1 MNSEKVKQKETI
13 IAIISGLVIIGWFAK
28 VPILFPIAG
37 AVGLIGLLS
46 DYLTEKIHWLWMKI
60 AHIMGFVMSKVILSI
75 VFFLYLTPIA
85 FLSKLGRKNILQLK
99 RSDKSYYAERN
110 HQYKKEDL
118 ENVW

>member
-1 MNSEKVKQKETI
+1 MSEKIKQRESI
-13 IAIISGLVIIGWFAK
+13 IAIVTGLVLLGLLLK
-28 VPILFPIAG
+28 KPLLFPIAG
-37 AVGLIGLLS
+37 GIGLLS
-46 DYLTEKIHWLWMKI
+46 LLSGYITEKIHWLWMKI
-60 AHIMGFVMSKVILSI
+60 SHIMGYVMSKVILSI
-75 VFFLYLTPIA
+75 VFFLFLTPIA